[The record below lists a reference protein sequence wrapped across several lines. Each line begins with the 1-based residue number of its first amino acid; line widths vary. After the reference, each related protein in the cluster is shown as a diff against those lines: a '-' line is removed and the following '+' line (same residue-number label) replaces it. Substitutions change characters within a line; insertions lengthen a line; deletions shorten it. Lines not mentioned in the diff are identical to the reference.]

1 MKARVFF
8 KYLKVQSLMIL
19 ISIIKYNGRRGSQ
32 IILFADLHV
41 LRISG
46 PRYLDGEY
54 NTGKA

>member
-1 MKARVFF
+1 
-8 KYLKVQSLMIL
+8 MIL

-32 IILFADLHV
+32 IILFADPHV